1 VLKILNGH
9 IYVSQQDAYQNAM
22 YRIHRAIDLFDPS
35 ANVKFISYVK
45 FYILHGIY
53 DTMQEDHSLN
63 LPLWA
68 INARNKQN
76 RAQKKLEEEGVP
88 SARAAQIAYYEHDP
102 KNLKG
107 CITTGQDVD
116 RTQNLQIKPPEEKE
130 TISLSPITDPAI
142 RIILRLRYG
151 FYGPIWKM
159 KHIGRIF
166 GITRQRVEQLQ
177 RRGLMAMRQHADD

>member
-1 VLKILNGH
+1 MLKILNGH
-9 IYVSQQDAYQNAM
+9 GYVSQQDAYQNAM

-45 FYILHGIY
+45 FYIMHGIY

-76 RAQKKLEEEGVP
+76 RMRKKLEEEGVP
-88 SARAAQIAYYEHDP
+88 FTRAAQIAYYEHDP
-102 KNLKG
+102 KNLRD
-107 CITTGQDVD
+107 CVTTAQDID
-116 RTQNLQIKPPEEKE
+116 KTKNLHKNLTDEKE
-130 TISLSPITDPAI
+130 AISLSPVSDPAI
-142 RIILRLRYG
+142 RLILRLRYG